1 MEDFEVNEAIKET
14 EIQVGIKEEDI
25 MDDFEAYEESMN
37 VESEE
42 SNIEETYSLSEE
54 QQIMATSEISEEM
67 NQGIED
73 GIREYTRKQAEQW
86 YNEVLEANGG
96 EIPWED

>member
-1 MEDFEVNEAIKET
+1 
-14 EIQVGIKEEDI
+14 

-42 SNIEETYSLSEE
+42 SSIEETYSLSEE
-54 QQIMATSEISEEM
+54 QQIMATSEVSEEM
-67 NQGIED
+67 NQGLED